1 MLNPEER
8 ESCPNRFANEVNFV
22 GSQDLVNSL
31 SSFGS
36 LLNLTNY
43 KKFDTS
49 NLQEFQVKMG
59 LRLSLDL
66 ETITLLCAIYFCS
79 LEMGRKKKTTKRKLA
94 HPKLPMQRQ
103 LNLQHEGT
111 HFDLRAIFDDL
122 NERHF
127 RKRLRGYQ
135 VVWGRRRKH
144 RPREQFVFGTIQE
157 EDRVIRIN
165 PALDQ
170 PFVPRWFLRYVL
182 YHEMLHSVVPDET
195 LSRNRR
201 RVHTEE
207 FNRRECEFRDYRRAR
222 RWEDENLSRFL
233 R

>member
-1 MLNPEER
+1 M
-8 ESCPNRFANEVNFV
+8 NRL
-22 GSQDLVNSL
+22 G
-31 SSFGS
+31 SFGIS
-36 LLNLTNY
+36 LWEPHRTNSTPVAY
-43 KKFDTS
+43 NNFASKW
-49 NLQEFQVKMG
+49 V

-66 ETITLLCAIYFCS
+66 ETTTLLYIAFNFGS
-79 LEMGRKKKTTKRKLA
+79 MAMGKRKKTTKRKLA
-94 HPKLPMQRQ
+94 HPTLPMQKQ
-103 LNLQHEGT
+103 LNLRHEGT
-111 HFDLRAIFDDL
+111 HFDLREIFNDL
-122 NERHF
+122 NQRHF
-127 RKRLRGYQ
+127 RKRLRGYK

-170 PFVPRWFLRYVL
+170 PFVPLWFLRYVL

-195 LSRNRR
+195 LGGNRR

-207 FNRRECEFRDYRRAR
+207 FNRREREFRDYRRAR